1 MHHAGVVEQLQKP
14 EDVLAS
20 VATTANGT
28 PCTVW
33 AAGAAGAGNALGFL
47 DVFLDRVGA
56 TRSRECQSK
65 VVESHC

>member
-1 MHHAGVVEQLQKP
+1 MHRAGVVEQLQKP

-28 PCTVW
+28 PCTVR
-33 AAGAAGAGNALGFL
+33 AGQEMRWVFGM
-47 DVFLDRVGA
+47 FLDRGA

-65 VVESHC
+65 VVESHR